1 MNKSTQTL
9 LLIFLLFFSCTP
21 SSTPT
26 PSTTTSTP
34 NPTPLPTFGSV
45 SDADGNV
52 YSTVT
57 IGTQVWMAENLK
69 TTKYCNGDLIPNVT
83 DNTQWNNLVS
93 GAWNYYNNDSQ
104 YNTIYGKLYNWYT
117 VNDSRNICP
126 CNWHVPTDGEWT
138 TLINFLGGD
147 SSAYIAMKSVGS
159 IPSGNGLWI
168 SNNTANNSS
177 GFNALPA
184 GQGGG
189 SNFYL
194 ITESG
199 QWWAKEQIS
208 TGTAHNRYIHHSV
221 LQVKEGTGAKKSGM
235 SVRCIKD

>member
-1 MNKSTQTL
+1 MKRFIYFFN
-9 LLIFLLFFSCTP
+9 LLFVFVSCTP

-26 PSTTTSTP
+26 PAPTINPS
-34 NPTPLPTFGSV
+34 PTPTPTFGTV
-45 SDADGNV
+45 SDADGNTYTTIV
-52 YSTVT
+52 
-57 IGTQVWMAENLK
+57 IGTQTWLSENLR
-69 TTKYCNGDLIPNVT
+69 TTKYCNGDLIPNIT
-83 DNTQWNNLVS
+83 DNTQWNNLIS

-104 YNTIYGKLYNWYT
+104 YNQVYGKLYNWYT
-117 VNDSRNICP
+117 VDDSRNLCP
-126 CNWHVPTDGEWT
+126 CAWHVPSDNEWT
-138 TLINFLGGD
+138 TLINYLGGD
-147 SSAYIAMKSVGS
+147 SLAYLAMKSIGS
-159 IPSGNGLWI
+159 VPSGNGLWF

-199 QWWAKEQIS
+199 QWWAKEQTG

-221 LQVKEGTGAKKSGM
+221 LQVKEGTGVKKGGM